1 MNVLL
6 LSNSAPNY
14 QYFFGH
20 LTKRLHADGHQIA
33 VAVDSNFSRSVNKLD
48 ALGFS
53 VEVFSDHFADHKTD
67 FELLARYAD
76 FNLNSA
82 LLSDFER
89 GEVYGIWDF
98 VDADYL
104 DRLKSALLDFFERIV
119 IKHSIDAILYEN
131 VSNAF
136 AHYAFI
142 VSQRHGVE
150 YCGIG
155 SSRLPGRFS
164 ITSDPL
170 KDWGPRQHFEA
181 ILSGNLEI
189 DEATRSWCDDYL
201 RNLEATTPDYM
212 RSNGLSDINLLA
224 RYLRKDRFETIGTLL
239 RHARM
244 DGRHAF
250 QIGNPVRHYFN
261 LFKRN
266 VARKFR
272 ARWLKT
278 YYQPVV
284 QGDKYLVYPLHFH
297 PESSTSVLA
306 GAHLNEYEVIR
317 NIAFNLPAGITLYVK
332 DHLSAYGYPSKDF
345 YRRLKKLPNVRV
357 IAPEEPAKTL
367 VKNSAGVITLTST
380 MGYEALLLG
389 KTVFLY
395 GSVFYEHHKNVIKV
409 GNPAN
414 LFELIRS
421 TIDKASPDNSYNINF
436 IAAYYL
442 STKPGS
448 LNLMLKPP
456 ASEKMADDVYP
467 EVVRHLKALVADGDS
482 TPSAPDRKR
491 TQHEPHRSS
500 ATPIPSTS
508 GMNAG

>member
-1 MNVLL
+1 MNILL
-6 LSNSAPNY
+6 LSNNAPNY

-20 LTKRLHADGHQIA
+20 LTKRLHADGHRIV
-33 VAVDSNFSRSVNKLD
+33 VAVDSEFSRSVNKLD
-48 ALGFS
+48 ALGFII
-53 VEVFSDHFADHKTD
+53 EVFSNHFAAHETN

-89 GEVYGIWDF
+89 AEVYGLWKS
-98 VDADYL
+98 VDAAYL
-104 DRLKSALLDFFERIV
+104 ERLKSALLEFFERIV
-119 IKHSIDAILYEN
+119 TQHSINVIMYEN

-136 AHYAFI
+136 AYYAFI
-142 VSQRHGVE
+142 VSQRLGIR

-155 SSRLPGRFS
+155 ASRLPGRFS
-164 ITSDPL
+164 ITADPL
-170 KDWGPRQHFEA
+170 RDWGPRQLFAA
-181 ILSGNLEI
+181 IQSGNLEI
-189 DEATRSWCDDYL
+189 DGMTRSWCQQYL
-201 RNLEATTPDYM
+201 KNLEVTTPDYM
-212 RSNGLSDINLLA
+212 KSNGLSDINLVQ
-224 RYLRKDRFETIGTLL
+224 RYLRRDRLETIGILL
-239 RHARM
+239 RHSQM

-250 QIGNPVRHYFN
+250 QIGNPVHHYFN

-272 ARWLKT
+272 ARWLES
-278 YYQPVV
+278 YYEPIV
-284 QGDKYLVYPLHFH
+284 QGEKYLVYPLHFH

-306 GAHLNEYEVIR
+306 GTYLNEYEVIK
-317 NIAFNLPAGITLYVK
+317 NIAFNLPTGISLYVK

-357 IAPEEPAKTL
+357 VAPQYPAKTL

-409 GNPAN
+409 GDPAN
-414 LFELIRS
+414 LFELIKNN
-421 TIDKASPDNSYNINF
+421 IDQRNPDPDQSYNVEF
-436 IAAYYL
+436 VAAYYL
-442 STKPGS
+442 STKPGT

-456 ASEKMADDVYP
+456 ASKKMADEVYP
-467 EVVRHLKALVADGDS
+467 EVTRYLEVAPILVNGDS
-482 TPSAPDRKR
+482 V
-491 TQHEPHRSS
+491 
-500 ATPIPSTS
+500 PSTS
-508 GMNAG
+508 TYTRLDGTSGASPGQHQLGHQV

>member
-1 MNVLL
+1 MNILL
-6 LSNSAPNY
+6 LSNNAPNY

-20 LTKRLHADGHQIA
+20 LTKRLHADGHRIV
-33 VAVDSNFSRSVNKLD
+33 VAVDSSFSRSVNMLD
-48 ALGFS
+48 ALGFAL
-53 VEVFSDHFADHKTD
+53 EVFSDHFAAHETN

-89 GEVYGIWDF
+89 AEVYGIWKS
-98 VDADYL
+98 VDAPYL
-104 DRLKSALLDFFERIV
+104 ERLKSALLDFFERIV
-119 IKHSIDAILYEN
+119 TQHSINAIVYEN

-142 VSQRHGVE
+142 VSQRHGIG

-155 SSRLPGRFS
+155 ASRLPGRFS
-164 ITSDPL
+164 ITADPL
-170 KDWGPRQHFEA
+170 KDWGPRQLFAA
-181 ILSGNLEI
+181 IQSGSLEI
-189 DEATRSWCDDYL
+189 DDLTRSWCEQYL
-201 RNLEATTPDYM
+201 KNLEATTPDYM
-212 RSNGLSDINLLA
+212 RSNGLSDINLVA
-224 RYLRKDRFETIGTLL
+224 KYLRRDRLETIGTLL
-239 RHARM
+239 RHSRM

-250 QIGNPVRHYFN
+250 QIGNPVQHYVN

-278 YYQPVV
+278 YYEPVV
-284 QGDKYLVYPLHFH
+284 QGEKYLVYPLHFH

-306 GAHLNEYEVIR
+306 GTYLNEYEVIR
-317 NIAFNLPAGITLYVK
+317 NIAFNLPTGITLYVK
-332 DHLSAYGYPSKDF
+332 DHLSAYGYPSKEF

-357 IAPEEPAKTL
+357 VAPEEPAKTL

-395 GSVFYEHHKNVIKV
+395 GSVFYEHHKSVIKV
-409 GNPAN
+409 SDPAN
-414 LFELIRS
+414 IFELIRKN
-421 TIDKASPDNSYNINF
+421 IDKPGPDASYNINF
-436 IAAYYL
+436 VAAYYL
-442 STKPGS
+442 STKPGA

-467 EVVRHLKALVADGDS
+467 EVVSYLKSLVADGDS
-482 TPSAPDRKR
+482 APSAPAR
-491 TQHEPHRSS
+491 TSPVD
-500 ATPIPSTS
+500 TS
-508 GMNAG
+508 GAVPAQHQFSHQAG